1 MTSTESATITVAA
14 RATPAT
20 LIALPDSDRAESGI
34 TTIDARPARDAS
46 TLPKQSE
53 PARTAPARVI
63 KGRFKLLNSLGK
75 GGMGT
80 VYRAVDLLKQE
91 AGDKTPYVAVKLL
104 NDNISKMD
112 NALRI
117 MQRETK
123 NSQELS
129 HPNIIK
135 VFDFDRDGNDLYMTM
150 ELLEGKPLDAAI
162 QAGGLGEL
170 GVPALAKV
178 IEQMSAGLA
187 YAHEKGV
194 IHCDF
199 KPGNVFLLADGQVK
213 VLDFGI
219 ARFAQGVTE
228 SAGDTLFGYTPR
240 YASAEIMQMLP
251 AHPADDV
258 YALACVAYEV
268 LSGKHPFDGANIV
281 EAEREAREPARLP
294 NLKRHQWQAIQRG
307 LAFKKEARLQS
318 AAEFLKEFHGRPNW
332 LLYGAIA
339 ATMTAVIGTGAWY
352 GGLASSDP
360 ADAIAPELRAVSTAR
375 ATQAVSDLT
384 KFHSR
389 PLPFLYP
396 KAMQAF
402 GEALKANPYN
412 KPALAA
418 LEAEAKILV
427 ATTPP
432 TEADRQDLNSK
443 LQGMLEIEAVPL
455 RKELQA
461 KQDALRLQ

>member
-1 MTSTESATITVAA
+1 
-14 RATPAT
+14 
-20 LIALPDSDRAESGI
+20 
-34 TTIDARPARDAS
+34 
-46 TLPKQSE
+46 
-53 PARTAPARVI
+53 
-63 KGRFKLLNSLGK
+63 
-75 GGMGT
+75 MGT

-104 NDNISKMD
+104 NDNISKMQ

-135 VFDFDRDGNDLYMTM
+135 VFDFDRDDNDLYMTM
-150 ELLEGKPLDAAI
+150 ELLEGKPLDSAIHDGDVLKLDLAARADI
-162 QAGGLGEL
+162 
-170 GVPALAKV
+170 

-268 LSGKHPFDGANIV
+268 LSGDHPFDGRNIV
-281 EAEREAREPARLP
+281 EAEREARAPAKLP
-294 NLKRHQWQAIQRG
+294 DLKRHQWNALVRG
-307 LAFKKEARLQS
+307 LAFKKEERLQS
-318 AAEFLKEFHGRPNW
+318 AAEFLQEFHGRPNW
-332 LLYGAIA
+332 LLYGAA
-339 ATMTAVIGTGAWY
+339 AAVLAGVIGIGAWY

-360 ADAIAPELRAVSTAR
+360 ADAIAPELRAESVAKS
-375 ATQAVSDLT
+375 TQAIADLT

-389 PLPFLYP
+389 ALPFLYP
-396 KAMQAF
+396 KALQEF
-402 GEALKANPYN
+402 SEALKANPYN
-412 KPALAA
+412 KPALGA
-418 LEAEAKILV
+418 LAAEAKTLM
-427 ATTPP
+427 ATSPQ
-432 TEADRQDLNSK
+432 TEADRQDLKSK
-443 LQGMLEIEAVPL
+443 LQGMLEIEAVPE
-455 RKELQA
+455 RAGLQS
-461 KQDALRLQ
+461 KLQTL